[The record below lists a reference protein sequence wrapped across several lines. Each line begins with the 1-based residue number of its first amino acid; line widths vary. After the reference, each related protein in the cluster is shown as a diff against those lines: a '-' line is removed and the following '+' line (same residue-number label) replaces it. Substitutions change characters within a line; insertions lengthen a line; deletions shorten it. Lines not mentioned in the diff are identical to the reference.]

1 MGTVFDKN
9 EKSTAVPAPP
19 PASYVDEVSGVE
31 QVPVKNADGSITYV
45 TRALPLSPEEQA
57 KKDELDR
64 MAADALVEIE
74 KLSSSDYVYSES
86 TQQLLGDWESG
97 QLESLNET
105 FGDRKE
111 LESDR
116 LAKRG
121 LSDSTAA
128 NTIERQTK
136 QDEYDAK
143 KQVERETS
151 AIGESIRA
159 TELNNQYNLYGL
171 AQNQLNYDQA
181 KTQQGVSSSL
191 STINAMNATN
201 AASLNDYYKRT
212 NGSSGNV
219 GPSDQ
224 TVQKAVDLG
233 VEGLIQTLMNSGS

>member
-9 EKSTAVPAPP
+9 KDSSSTPP
-19 PASYVDEVSGVE
+19 PPPSSYVDEISGVE
-31 QVPVKNADGSITYV
+31 QVPVKNADGSVTYV

-64 MAADALVEIE
+64 MATDALAEIE
-74 KLSSSDYVYSES
+74 LLSSADYVSSES
-86 TQQLLGDWESG
+86 TQKLLDDWQTG
-97 QLESLNET
+97 QLDTLNET
-105 FGDRKE
+105 FYDRKE

-128 NTIERQTK
+128 STVTRQTK

-171 AQNQLNYDQA
+171 AQSQLNYDQA
-181 KTQQGVSSSL
+181 KAQQGVSSSL

-201 AASLNDYYKRT
+201 AASLNDYYKRIGNSS
-212 NGSSGNV
+212 NGSN
-219 GPSDQ
+219 PSND
-224 TVQKAVDLG
+224 TAQKAVDLG
-233 VEGLIQTLMNSGS
+233 IEGLIQTLMNSGS